1 MRISLPDLVAL
12 LYRADWT
19 RLSLSATL
27 TWSRDPAVDWQL
39 TQRKLAEVRQ
49 VFGPLPR
56 VGLLPDW
63 QPDDAN
69 GGLQQGEQQ
78 VLLAPGGRYRIETDD
93 GHLVSVGDGAQSWP
107 VEAAHGGRLP
117 AVGPGGS
124 FFGLVAPQWLLAC
137 YELTITGEQL
147 AVGRPAIR
155 VLATQRAVP
164 QRRRGGEF
172 HLLDRVEVLVD
183 AEFGILL
190 GSELTFEGRAWKTA
204 GLRDLITDPAQA
216 AEPGRFALPGP
227 PPDAGDE
234 PAAAARTGLG
244 WQVAGAAAGAA
255 GSAMGFAIRHAPRR
269 QAVWPSDDEPAM
281 PRDAELSA
289 AEWAF
294 RQPPGDTLVKLLY
307 GPVRP
312 ALGFTAE
319 LHQWVDG
326 EVMLER
332 ANTVRMTLPSP
343 LEGIFGP
350 DALWEA
356 VGERMGDY
364 GGHRV
369 ARLRVRAPDRYR
381 VDYLS
386 GDWDKRYTSIA
397 CDGEHTSKLFTDR
410 VATGPATPPEPD
422 LAALLDPAWLLSGWR
437 LLSSSPVTV
446 RGRAGFRLLAEVTGT
461 GEDNTGNSFAA
472 AEAIADAEL
481 GILLRQTAYV
491 GEHPAVRTE
500 LRQLIVRDG
509 DTAED
514 FRIEPTPRQR
524 AVADSG
530 GPLGDRNLP
539 LVVETAGTAAGL
551 AVAGAVAGAV
561 ALTGWLGKHRPRRDQ
576 P

>member
-1 MRISLPDLVAL
+1 VRISLPDLVAL

-27 TWSRDPAVDWQL
+27 AWSRDPAVEWEL
-39 TQRKLAEVRQ
+39 TQRKLAELRPL
-49 VFGPLPR
+49 FGPLPR
-56 VGLLPDW
+56 IGLLPDW
-63 QPDDAN
+63 EPDDAY
-69 GGLQQGEQQ
+69 GGPEQGEQQ
-78 VLLAPGGRYRIETDD
+78 ILLAPGGRYRIEAGD
-93 GHLVSVGDGAQSWP
+93 GDLVSVGDGRQGWP
-107 VEAAHGGRLP
+107 VEAADCGQQP
-117 AVGPGGS
+117 AVGPGGP

-147 AVGRPAIR
+147 AGGRPAIR
-155 VLATQRAVP
+155 VLAARRPVP
-164 QRRRGGEF
+164 QRRRGGVF
-172 HLLDRVEVLVD
+172 HLVDRVEVLVD
-183 AEFGILL
+183 AELGILL
-190 GSELTFEGRAWKTA
+190 GSELTFAGRAWKTA
-204 GLRDLITDPAQA
+204 RLRDLITDPAQA
-216 AEPGRFALPGP
+216 AEPGRFALPDP
-227 PPDAGDE
+227 PPGAGDE
-234 PAAAARTGLG
+234 ARAAARTGLG
-244 WQVAGAAAGAA
+244 WQVAGAAGAAA

-269 QAVWPSDDEPAM
+269 QAVWPSEDEPDM
-281 PRDAELSA
+281 PRDARLSA
-289 AEWAF
+289 AEWAV
-294 RQPPGDTLVKLLY
+294 RQPPGDALVKLLY

-312 ALGFTAE
+312 ALGFAAE

-326 EVMLER
+326 EVMHER
-332 ANTVRMTLPSP
+332 ANMVRLTLPSP
-343 LEGIFGP
+343 LEGILGP

-356 VGERMGDY
+356 VGERIGDY

-369 ARLRVRAPDRYR
+369 ARLQVRVPDWYR
-381 VDYLS
+381 LDYLS
-386 GDWDKRYTSIA
+386 GDWDKRYTSMA

-410 VATGPATPPEPD
+410 VATGPATPLDPD

-437 LLSSSPVTV
+437 LLSSGPVTV
-446 RGRAGFRLLAEVTGT
+446 RGRAGIRLLAEITGA
-461 GEDNTGNSFAA
+461 GEDNTGNSFTAT
-472 AEAIADAEL
+472 EVVVDAEL

-500 LRQLIVRDG
+500 LRELMVRDG

-514 FRIEPTPRQR
+514 FRIEPARGLR

-539 LVVETAGTAAGL
+539 RVVETAGTAAGL

>member
-1 MRISLPDLVAL
+1 
-12 LYRADWT
+12 
-19 RLSLSATL
+19 
-27 TWSRDPAVDWQL
+27 
-39 TQRKLAEVRQ
+39 
-49 VFGPLPR
+49 
-56 VGLLPDW
+56 
-63 QPDDAN
+63 
-69 GGLQQGEQQ
+69 
-78 VLLAPGGRYRIETDD
+78 
-93 GHLVSVGDGAQSWP
+93 
-107 VEAAHGGRLP
+107 
-117 AVGPGGS
+117 
-124 FFGLVAPQWLLAC
+124 
-137 YELTITGEQL
+137 
-147 AVGRPAIR
+147 
-155 VLATQRAVP
+155 
-164 QRRRGGEF
+164 
-172 HLLDRVEVLVD
+172 
-183 AEFGILL
+183 
-190 GSELTFEGRAWKTA
+190 
-204 GLRDLITDPAQA
+204 
-216 AEPGRFALPGP
+216 
-227 PPDAGDE
+227 
-234 PAAAARTGLG
+234 
-244 WQVAGAAAGAA
+244 
-255 GSAMGFAIRHAPRR
+255 
-269 QAVWPSDDEPAM
+269 
-281 PRDAELSA
+281 
-289 AEWAF
+289 
-294 RQPPGDTLVKLLY
+294 
-307 GPVRP
+307 
-312 ALGFTAE
+312 
-319 LHQWVDG
+319 
-326 EVMLER
+326 MLER

-386 GDWDKRYTSIA
+386 GDWDKRYASIA